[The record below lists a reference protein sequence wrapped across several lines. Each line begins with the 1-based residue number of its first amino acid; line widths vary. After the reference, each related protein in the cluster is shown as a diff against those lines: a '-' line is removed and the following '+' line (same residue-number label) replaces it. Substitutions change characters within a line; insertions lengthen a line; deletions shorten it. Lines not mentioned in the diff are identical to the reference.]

1 MTNSTVE
8 RERGQDVQSDCMKI
22 RQTILAMEKP
32 FCIADLFVAL
42 DLVGI
47 TDRDLILEILDE
59 FYERG
64 IVDYR
69 RREGIVDDPKWAFCV
84 A

>member
-1 MTNSTVE
+1 MKSVCT
-8 RERGQDVQSDCMKI
+8 KI

-32 FCIADLFVAL
+32 FCITDLFIAL
-42 DLVGI
+42 DSEGI

-59 FYERG
+59 LYERG
-64 IVDYR
+64 VIEYR
-69 RREGIVDDPKWAFCV
+69 CREGIVDDPQWAFCV